1 MIYTDIAHL
10 LHMMMHTHCGI
21 PAGQKSPTSPRVS
34 LPPPPIAIAPM
45 ASFAAPDLPVLGYHK
60 IRGLAAPLRM
70 MFYYKKASFIN
81 TAYGADM
88 KETWFG
94 ADKPQLLE
102 NNSCMN
108 LPYIVDGPIVVTQSN
123 SCAVYLGKKLGI
135 DSGELGAF
143 AHNHTV
149 LDQTMDL
156 RNDLMKVVYPFGAVK
171 TPDQFPAAAKDH
183 LDGSAAGTFGKLEG
197 FVLGTFMGGAAPQ
210 SGDFMLF
217 EMIDQHMAI
226 AAAVGAPAFFD
237 AYPKLKKFH
246 ATMKALPA
254 LAPYFASAP
263 YASWAQNNGLF
274 THFTGQPASFDYG
287 PSVSETITF

>member
-1 MIYTDIAHL
+1 MFSGAATLQGGLEVD
-10 LHMMMHTHCGI
+10 
-21 PAGQKSPTSPRVS
+21 
-34 LPPPPIAIAPM
+34 
-45 ASFAAPDLPVLGYHK
+45 AS
-60 IRGLAAPLRM
+60 
-70 MFYYKKASFIN
+70 S
-81 TAYGADM
+81 
-88 KETWFG
+88 
-94 ADKPQLLE
+94 
-102 NNSCMN
+102 
-108 LPYIVDGPIVVTQSN
+108 
-123 SCAVYLGKKLGI
+123 
-135 DSGELGAF
+135 
-143 AHNHTV
+143 V
-149 LDQTMDL
+149 LDLGFEGNVAIGNFVEDGML
-156 RNDLMKVVYPFGAVK
+156 SGPS
-171 TPDQFPAAAKDH
+171 H
-183 LDGSAAGTFGKLEG
+183 LEGSAAGTFGKLEG

-246 ATMKALPA
+246 ATMKGLPA

>member
-1 MIYTDIAHL
+1 
-10 LHMMMHTHCGI
+10 
-21 PAGQKSPTSPRVS
+21 
-34 LPPPPIAIAPM
+34 M

-171 TPDQFPAAAKDH
+171 TPDQFPAAARDH
-183 LDGSAAGTFGKLEG
+183 LEGSAAGTFGKLEG

-246 ATMKALPA
+246 ATMKGLPA